1 MGASYLN
8 QSEYTPVGDIVV
20 TVLCYA
26 FGMFLFINRARK
38 DRNYRMTIYMIL
50 LALFSTMANLTY
62 RVMLGAAVLMPIP
75 LYVTRILS
83 HALISC
89 LQVLYILYLRE
100 PLWLKNEKFG
110 RFTAAVCTIAFAPV
124 VIDLLG
130 IVFGFGF
137 RIDANTVVSSL
148 NLYIFSYLGY
158 IGIVFYMLIRY
169 QARMIHKVFLVMISL
184 NCLSLIL
191 ITMQGI
197 FHQTSFASIANFL
210 PITGIVYL
218 FHSNPYDTDTGAVT
232 EKYLYDEI
240 AASVEKNTTL
250 LMISCRIQDCYDYI
264 KNDPAFRREFF
275 RFFRQTMRTGVLY
288 RLSNDRMVLTI
299 KKKKKNYD
307 YNKLTNALIQSFDKS
322 YSVIGLDYKL
332 VVLETV
338 PELKR
343 ADDYVKLISF
353 IEEGMEQNSTHRV
366 TIGDVEKFHGD
377 SYILNQ
383 LEDIAR
389 RQDLNDERV
398 LVFCQPVFNIVTGTY
413 DTAEALMRL
422 KLPDTGMVFP
432 DKFIPVAEKH
442 NMIHPLT
449 MIILNKTCAEIHKLI
464 AEGYIINRVSVNF
477 STMDLRL
484 KSFRSDVQDIIERN
498 DIPFDKIAIEITES
512 RSELEFN
519 QTKQKVAELQS
530 LGIKFYLDDFG
541 TGYSNFERI
550 MEIPFDIIKF
560 DRSLL
565 IESVKNDSSKFMVST
580 FANMFNELHYSVLF
594 EGVEDDRDEAHC
606 VGMHASYL
614 QGYKYSR
621 PIPIGELR
629 SFLAR
634 EAG

>member
-38 DRNYRMTIYMIL
+38 DRNYRMTMAMIL
-50 LALFSTMANLTY
+50 LSLLSAMANITY
-62 RVMLGAAVLMPIP
+62 RMMLGAATLIP
-75 LYVTRILS
+75 AALYTTRILS

-100 PLWLKNEKFG
+100 PLWLKNERFG
-110 RFTAAVCTIAFAPV
+110 KFTAAVCTVAFAPV

-130 IVFGFGF
+130 IIFGFGF
-137 RIDANTVVSSL
+137 RVADNAVVSSL
-148 NLYIFSYLGY
+148 NMYVFSYLGY
-158 IGIVFYMLIRY
+158 IGIVFYLLIRY
-169 QARMIHKVFLVMISL
+169 HARMIHKVFAVLMSL
-184 NCLSLIL
+184 NVLSLIL

-210 PITGIVYL
+210 PVTGIVYL
-218 FHSNPYDTDTGAVT
+218 FHSNPYDTDTGVVT
-232 EKYLYDEI
+232 DKYLFEEI
-240 AASVEKNTTL
+240 STCIEKNITL
-250 LMISCRIQDCYDYI
+250 LMISCRIQDCYDLI

-288 RLSNDRMVLTI
+288 RMSGDRMVLAI
-299 KKKKKNYD
+299 RKKKSNFD
-307 YNKLTNALIQSFDKS
+307 YTKLTYDLIQSFDKS
-322 YSVIGLDYKL
+322 YSIIGLDYKI
-332 VVLETV
+332 VVSETV
-338 PELKR
+338 PELRR
-343 ADDYVKLISF
+343 ADDYAGLISF
-353 IEEGMEQNSTHRV
+353 IEEGMEPSTTHRV
-366 TIGDVEKFHGD
+366 TAEDIAKFHGD
-377 SYILNQ
+377 SYILSQ

-389 RQDLNDERV
+389 RGDLNDERV

-422 KLPDTGMVFP
+422 KLPEKGMVFP
-432 DKFIPVAEKH
+432 DQFIPLAERS
-442 NMIHPLT
+442 NMIHTLT
-449 MIILNKTCAEIHKLI
+449 MIILNKTCAEINVLI
-464 AEGYIINRVSVNF
+464 SEGYILNRVSVNF
-477 STMDLRL
+477 STLDLRR
-484 KSFRSDVQDIIERN
+484 KGFRSEVQDIIERN
-498 DIPFDKIAIEITES
+498 DIPYDKIAIEITES

-519 QTKQKVAELQS
+519 QMKQKVAELQS

-580 FANMFNELHYSVLF
+580 FANMFNELNYSVLF
-594 EGVEDDRDEAHC
+594 EGVEDDRDEKHC

-621 PIPIGELR
+621 PIPIGDLR
-629 SFLAR
+629 KFLAR
-634 EAG
+634 RSA